1 MALNT
6 LYKSTETRELT
17 VPSGAVAGEP
27 VNVGGLV
34 GVLLTS
40 RGNTVVNGEDRGG
53 IGNRDNAA
61 TVALNGTFIMP
72 VTGVTSSTLQGAPV
86 YITTARA
93 LTLTVGTNVLFGVV
107 DGYPGKQTASACAV
121 KIGGAQNG

>member
-40 RGNTVVNGEDRGG
+40 RGNTVVDGEARGG
-53 IGNRDNAA
+53 IGNRTDAA

-72 VTGVTSSTLQGAPV
+72 VTGVTSSTLQGTPV
-86 YITTARA
+86 YITSARA

-107 DGYPGKQTASACAV
+107 DGYPAKQTASACAV

>member
-27 VNVGGLV
+27 VVVGGLV

-40 RGNTVVNGEDRGG
+40 RGDTVVDGDARGG
-53 IGNRDNAA
+53 IGNRSNGA
-61 TVALNGTFIMP
+61 TVALDGTFIMP
-72 VTGVTSSTLQGAPV
+72 VTGASSSTLQGAAV
-86 YITTARA
+86 YITSGRV
-93 LTLTVGTNVLFGVV
+93 LTLTASGNTLFGVV
-107 DGYPGKQTASACAV
+107 DGYPGKQTAAACAV